1 MKLLVTHRFR
11 LYPNKRQERQM
22 EDTLETCIHEVVN
35 AFKGR
40 TSHDLRKEFP
50 ELLKLPS
57 LWTHSYFASTAG
69 QVSSETIKKYIQEQS
84 KS

>member
-1 MKLLVTHRFR
+1 MSVQPDHVHLFVSADTKTAIHR
-11 LYPNKRQERQM
+11 
-22 EDTLETCIHEVVN
+22 VVN

-40 TSHDLRKEFP
+40 TSRDLREEFP
-50 ELLKLPS
+50 SLLKLPS

-69 QVSSETIKKYIQEQS
+69 HVSSETIKRYIQEQS